1 MYKPLATAGLGLA
14 LLLTACGGSDDADAA
29 EPIIVVDG
37 ATATDDTTTTS
48 EAATADSTTD
58 EATDATTTAASSESA
73 DQSDE
78 ELALAFADCLRD
90 EGLDVADPT
99 VNPDGT
105 VNLQSLFGGG
115 PPPAGDDTEGALD
128 ACGPMLDGAN
138 FGPAANGFDQTEIQD
153 QLVEFAGCLRD
164 QGLDVRD
171 PDISGG
177 IAAAAGGPEALFG
190 LDIQDPQYE
199 DQVNACSDILAFG
212 PGAAN
217 S

>member
-29 EPIIVVDG
+29 EPIIIVDG
-37 ATATDDTTTTS
+37 ATAAEDTTTTS
-48 EAATADSTTD
+48 AAAS
-58 EATDATTTAASSESA
+58 TDASTDTTTSEAPAESA

-78 ELALAFADCLRD
+78 ELAFAFADCLRD
-90 EGLDVADPT
+90 EGLDVNDPT

-115 PPPAGDDTEGALD
+115 APPAGADTEAALD
-128 ACGPMLDGAN
+128 TCGSMLDGAN

-199 DQVNACSDILAFG
+199 DQVSACSDILAFG